1 MSLAEFSLQRPFTV
15 AAGILL
21 VCLLAV
27 SAFSRMA
34 MDIFPEINIPVIAVV
49 WNYAGMSAPEMRD
62 RIATLFQ
69 RQVAQEVDQRHS
81 HRKSSITPAS
91 RRDQVLDDGARP
103 ALAIDIDRARA
114 LEFGLGQQSLAA
126 NLVTSLNNSLQLSP
140 NFWLDRKKSA
150 LATRSSCRR
159 RRTGSSIDSGSLD
172 ASGHRSAEL
181 SPADADERREIQSD

>member
-69 RQVAQEVDQRHS
+69 RQVAQEVDHVARIEAINYTGVSVVRVFLHDG
-81 HRKSSITPAS
+81 AS
-91 RRDQVLDDGARP
+91 RRLPRP
-103 ALAIDIDRARA
+103 NWRAVRWLFSNTCRAI
-114 LEFGLGQQSLAA
+114 S
-126 NLVTSLNNSLQLSP
+126 
-140 NFWLDRKKSA
+140 
-150 LATRSSCRR
+150 RR
-159 RRTGSSIDSGSLD
+159 RRFCLT
-172 ASGHRSAEL
+172 APPTCQL
-181 SPADADERREIQSD
+181 SN

>member
-69 RQVAQEVDQRHS
+69 RQVAQEVDHV
-81 HRKSSITPAS
+81 A
-91 RRDQVLDDGARP
+91 
-103 ALAIDIDRARA
+103 
-114 LEFGLGQQSLAA
+114 
-126 NLVTSLNNSLQLSP
+126 
-140 NFWLDRKKSA
+140 
-150 LATRSSCRR
+150 
-159 RRTGSSIDSGSLD
+159 
-172 ASGHRSAEL
+172 HRSHQL
-181 SPADADERREIQSD
+181 HRRQRRESVPPRRCQYGACRD

>member
-69 RQVAQEVDQRHS
+69 RQVAQEVDHVARIEAINYTGVSVVRVFLH
-81 HRKSSITPAS
+81 
-91 RRDQVLDDGARP
+91 DGAST
-103 ALAIDIDRARA
+103 ALAAT
-114 LEFGLGQQSLAA
+114 ELA
-126 NLVTSLNNSLQLSP
+126 S
-140 NFWLDRKKSA
+140 SA
-150 LATRSSCRR
+150 LAVLKYMPRNITPP
-159 RRTGSSIDSGSLD
+159 SILPYSATDVPIIQIKPLQQF
-172 ASGHRSAEL
+172 ALRHSAE
-181 SPADADERREIQSD
+181 